1 MLWQAG
7 FQYLAT
13 GDGKRI
19 ELTPE
24 YIAKC
29 EANA

>member
-7 FQYLAT
+7 FKYLAR
-13 GDGKRI
+13 GDGTRV

-29 EANA
+29 EMNV